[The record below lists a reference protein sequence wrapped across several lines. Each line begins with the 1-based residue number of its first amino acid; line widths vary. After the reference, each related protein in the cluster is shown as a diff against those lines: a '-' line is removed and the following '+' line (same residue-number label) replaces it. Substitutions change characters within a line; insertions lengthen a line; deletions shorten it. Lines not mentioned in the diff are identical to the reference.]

1 MLILYKYL
9 CFRPC
14 LTLVLRLAFSKKV
27 YVSHLQQ
34 LLINVNVKYETALE
48 YYRHA
53 ERLFYSRLQD
63 NDFLIRSCCE
73 KAEPR
78 RLLRKGDF
86 LRLVSTKSSFREKQ

>member
-1 MLILYKYL
+1 MHSAILDG
-9 CFRPC
+9 C
-14 LTLVLRLAFSKKV
+14 LALDLQQKV
-27 YVSHLQQ
+27 NVSHLQQ
-34 LLINVNVKYETALE
+34 LLLNVNVKYETTHE

-86 LRLVSTKSSFREKQ
+86 LLLVSIKSSFREEQ

>member
-1 MLILYKYL
+1 MHSAILDG
-9 CFRPC
+9 C
-14 LTLVLRLAFSKKV
+14 LALDLQQKV
-27 YVSHLQQ
+27 NVSHLQQ
-34 LLINVNVKYETALE
+34 LLLNVNVKYETTHE

-86 LRLVSTKSSFREKQ
+86 LLLVSIKSSFRGEQ